1 MPQTEQEYTYRS
13 GRKIALEK
21 SPDQFVVRA
30 TPERL
35 EEEGIENAERV
46 SSASSRVT
54 TLADDLEPMMS
65 VARGVATSH
74 HAYYDAETGQEF
86 LITDRVIV
94 TFKQPPTAEELD
106 AFTGKY
112 GLIKQAAYGDR
123 EFLFQLTDHT
133 GMNPVKL
140 VV

>member
-1 MPQTEQEYTYRS
+1 MPQPEQTYTYRS
-13 GRKIALEK
+13 GRKVALEK

-65 VARGVATSH
+65 VARGVATTH

-86 LITDRVIV
+86 LLTDRPTL
-94 TFKQPPTAEELD
+94 TFNLPP
-106 AFTGKY
+106 
-112 GLIKQAAYGDR
+112 
-123 EFLFQLTDHT
+123 
-133 GMNPVKL
+133 P
-140 VV
+140 